1 MFDDRF
7 FNRRFGPVFRQMEQE
22 MAEMERR
29 ANRLLEEA
37 VQSGQTGRTG
47 PFVWGYTIES
57 GPEGEPQVQR
67 FGNLG
72 QTRQAL
78 EEGWREPFVT
88 SVVDE
93 EDQVLRVTA
102 ELPGVDRSDI
112 EVEVTETTVHLE
124 AEADERK
131 YRKRLAVDEELVPDS
146 AKASYNNGILEI
158 TCDLAEPTEQGT
170 SVDIE

>member
-7 FNRRFGPVFRQMEQE
+7 FDRRFGPVFRQMEQE

-37 VQSGQTGRTG
+37 FESGQNGRAG

-72 QTRQAL
+72 QARQAL

-93 EDQVLRVTA
+93 EDHVLRVTA
-102 ELPGVDRSDI
+102 ELPGVDKDDI
-112 EVEVTETTVHLE
+112 EVEVSQDSVHLQ

-131 YRKRLAVDEELVPDS
+131 YRKQLSVTEDLDPGTAQ
-146 AKASYNNGILEI
+146 ASYNNGILEI
-158 TCDLAEPTEQGT
+158 TCELAESRPTGT
-170 SVDIE
+170 KVDIE